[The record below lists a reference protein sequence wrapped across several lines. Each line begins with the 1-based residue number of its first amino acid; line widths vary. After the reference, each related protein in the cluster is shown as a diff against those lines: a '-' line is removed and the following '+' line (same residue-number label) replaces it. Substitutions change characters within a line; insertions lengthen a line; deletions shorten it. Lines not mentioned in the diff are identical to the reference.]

1 MDCFV
6 GESTRVVVHNKKNK
20 VCFGEKGAKTLQNML
35 AVTGVYEDFVPII
48 QAINLADE
56 NDGLAM
62 HLLPKM
68 NIFKFIGM
76 IYS

>member
-1 MDCFV
+1 
-6 GESTRVVVHNKKNK
+6 
-20 VCFGEKGAKTLQNML
+20 ML

-48 QAINLADE
+48 QAINVADE

-68 NIFKFIGM
+68 KIFKFIGM

>member
-1 MDCFV
+1 MKAQ
-6 GESTRVVVHNKKNK
+6 ESWCTIKKMHKKKNK